1 MDADALAEL
10 VAEGEVAVLSGAGLS
25 TDSGI
30 PDYRGATGS
39 RRRSAPMTYA
49 DFTSGAAARQRYWA
63 RSHLGWPTV
72 ADAAPNAGHVAVTAL
87 QREGLLAGILTQNVD
102 GLHTAAGATDVLELH
117 GNLARVVCL
126 SCSVRS
132 ARSELDL
139 RLREANPRW
148 VPTDGRIQP
157 DGDVELP
164 DAAVTAFRVVA
175 CGACG
180 GVLKPDVVFFG
191 ETVPRDRGEAGVT
204 LVHRA
209 RLLLVLGSSLTVMS
223 GYRFVLRAARIGVPV
238 AIVTQGAT
246 RGDAYAALRLDAP
259 LGEVLPQLA
268 YAAAGRASPRRSLVR
283 SPVTPAR
290 TDRRPGPNT

>member
-10 VAEGEVAVLSGAGLS
+10 VAAGEVVVLSGAGIS

-39 RRRSAPMTYA
+39 RRRSAAMTYGA
-49 DFTSGAAARQRYWA
+49 FTSGVAARQRYWA
-63 RSHLGWPTV
+63 RSHLGWPTI
-72 ADAAPNAGHVAVTAL
+72 AEAAPNAGHVAVTAL
-87 QREGLLAGILTQNVD
+87 QREGLLGGILTQNVD
-102 GLHTAAGATDVLELH
+102 GLHAAAGATDVLELH
-117 GNLARVVCL
+117 GSLAWVVCL
-126 SCSVRS
+126 SCGARS

-139 RLREANPRW
+139 RLREANPGW
-148 VPTDGRIQP
+148 VPANGRIQA

-164 DAAVTAFRVVA
+164 GAAVRAFRVVD
-175 CGACG
+175 CRACG

-191 ETVPRDRGEAGVT
+191 ETVPRDRGENGFT
-204 LVHRA
+204 LVHNA

-223 GYRFVLRAARIGVPV
+223 GYRFVLRAAKIGVPV
-238 AIVTQGAT
+238 AIITQGPT

-290 TDRRPGPNT
+290 TARRPGPNT